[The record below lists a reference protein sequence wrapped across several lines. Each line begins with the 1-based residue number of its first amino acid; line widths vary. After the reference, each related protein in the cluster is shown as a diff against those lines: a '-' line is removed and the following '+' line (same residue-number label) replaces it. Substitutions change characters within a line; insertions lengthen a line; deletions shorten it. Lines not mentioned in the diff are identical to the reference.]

1 MYEQAPLTTQATA
14 SLLPP
19 ARRISIPIPPAHAPR
34 QPRESATHRSCRTRR
49 GGGGGAARRRG
60 GGAARGPGTSGT
72 SRRARPP
79 CGSARPST
87 RPRRTPATPP
97 PRRHPSSRPPPY
109 SDLGRPPPGNG
120 ARCCR
125 SQSLEGS
132 AGFLVATGRGPGGG
146 GGRHEAVLKLD
157 KESWPAK

>member
-97 PRRHPSSRPPPY
+97 PSPGRHPSSRPSPSPPPPY

-120 ARCCR
+120 ARCFR
-125 SQSLEGS
+125 SRGGLEGS
-132 AGFLVATGRGPGGG
+132 SVVRDAMGCVGQRRRKRF
-146 GGRHEAVLKLD
+146 
-157 KESWPAK
+157 